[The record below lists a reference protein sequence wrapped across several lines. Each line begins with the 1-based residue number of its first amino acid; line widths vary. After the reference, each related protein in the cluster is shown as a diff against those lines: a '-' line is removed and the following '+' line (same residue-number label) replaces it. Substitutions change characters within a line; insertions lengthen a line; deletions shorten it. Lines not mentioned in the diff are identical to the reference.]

1 MFLAR
6 LLFTTKGS
14 QKFIWPRHI
23 SSPFGHSL
31 MVSSFFSR
39 SLHNSFHWTHYS
51 PVLLAKFL
59 HPRHSVIRNV
69 ALLSHLHTSSVLTA
83 SDDVSKTEDAPKSSS
98 VDSKPNTDSSKS
110 ASTPASRL
118 VLSERCRTR
127 LKAVLDPDEIL
138 RIGVRGGG
146 CSGFEYEFSVTKA
159 STIKPDEDIVFEE
172 KVVVD
177 SESIEYMS
185 GAQLDYE
192 DELIRSGFR
201 IVNNPLAEKGCS
213 CGSSFSLKF

>member
-1 MFLAR
+1 
-6 LLFTTKGS
+6 
-14 QKFIWPRHI
+14 
-23 SSPFGHSL
+23 
-31 MVSSFFSR
+31 MVSSFASP
-39 SLHNSFHWTHYS
+39 SLHNSSYLKRYS
-51 PVLLAKFL
+51 PILLAKCL
-59 HPRHSVIRNV
+59 HLVIRNV
-69 ALLSHLHTSSVLTA
+69 SLHTSSVLTA
-83 SDDVSKTEDAPKSSS
+83 SDDVSKTEDASLKSSS
-98 VDSKPNTDSSKS
+98 GDSKPNTDKS
-110 ASTPASRL
+110 TSTPSSRL
-118 VLSERCRTR
+118 VLSDRCRTR
-127 LKAVLDPDEIL
+127 LKTVLDPDEVL

-146 CSGFEYEFSVTKA
+146 CSGFEYEFAVTKA

-177 SESIEYMS
+177 SESIEYMN